1 MKFFFLPVFNVQK
14 SAENAT
20 SPCLQYKILCCIK
33 RDVWNNGGT
42 TFLARPKLERECT
55 ESRAV
60 IMFLQNKVFISFQLN
75 HRNGACLHYLPQSL
89 ISFSLITCMRQELQI
104 KKNLRCINEM
114 GNESLF
120 VTYNTYGRDTR
131 MCQRKSGEHQYSL
144 YILKFRLNYPN
155 TAHYI
160 YHKVS
165 YAEVWE

>member
-20 SPCLQYKILCCIK
+20 SPCLQYKTLCCIK

-104 KKNLRCINEM
+104 KKKIWGALMKWGMSRSLLRTTLMEETHVCAKEN
-114 GNESLF
+114 
-120 VTYNTYGRDTR
+120 
-131 MCQRKSGEHQYSL
+131 Q
-144 YILKFRLNYPN
+144 
-155 TAHYI
+155 
-160 YHKVS
+160 VS
-165 YAEVWE
+165 ISTLSTF